1 MSRHVAD
8 WTLRRRFADKHVGR
22 IAPGRHRTIWDLDLQ
37 VSALIRDEEAFNALA
52 RQLAAA

>member
-1 MSRHVAD
+1 MSRHAAA

-22 IAPGRHRTIWDLDLQ
+22 IAPGRHRTTWDLDLQ
-37 VSALIRDEEAFNALA
+37 ASALIRDEEAFNALA